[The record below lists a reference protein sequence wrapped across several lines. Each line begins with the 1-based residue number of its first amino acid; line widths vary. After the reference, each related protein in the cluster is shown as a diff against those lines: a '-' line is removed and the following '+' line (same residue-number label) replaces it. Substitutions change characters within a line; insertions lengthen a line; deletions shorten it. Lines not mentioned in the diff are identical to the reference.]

1 MKKQIIVIHGGDT
14 FETYEEY
21 IFSLKSFEIDF
32 EKMMSKGWKDNLEKD
47 LGRGFEVV
55 LPKMPNSFN
64 AKYLEW
70 KIWFEKIAP
79 FFESKVVL
87 IGHSLGGIF
96 LAKYLSENKFPKR
109 ILVTF
114 LVAAPYDDKNLDDSL
129 ADFVLKKD
137 LNLLQN
143 QSEKLFIYQSQD
155 DDIVPFV
162 DFKKYKKA
170 LPNASFREFDNK
182 GHFRQKNFPEI
193 IQEIRRIF
201 I

>member
-55 LPKMPNSFN
+55 LPRMPNSFN

-70 KIWFEKIAP
+70 KIWFEKIIS
-79 FFESKVVL
+79 FFENEVVL

-96 LAKYLSENKFPKR
+96 LAKYLSENKFPKE
-109 ILVTF
+109 ILATF
-114 LVAAPYDDKNLDDSL
+114 LVAAPYDDKNSDYSL
-129 ADFVLKKD
+129 ADFTLKKD
-137 LNLLQN
+137 LGLLQN
-143 QSEKLFIYQSQD
+143 QFGKLFIYQSQD
-155 DDIVPFV
+155 DDVVSFA

-170 LPNASFREFDNK
+170 LPNANFREFKNK
-182 GHFRQKNFPEI
+182 RHFRQENFPEI
-193 IQEIRRIF
+193 I
-201 I
+201 

>member
-21 IFSLKSFEIDF
+21 ISSLKSFKIDF
-32 EKMMSKGWKDNLEKD
+32 EKMMSEGWKDT
-47 LGRGFEVV
+47 LGKKLGKEFEVV

-96 LAKYLSENKFPKR
+96 LVKYLSENKFPKR
-109 ILVTF
+109 ILATF
-114 LVAAPYDDKNLDDSL
+114 LVAAPYDDKDSDYSL
-129 ADFVLKKD
+129 ADFALKKD
-137 LNLLQN
+137 LRLLQN
-143 QSEKLFIYQSQD
+143 QSEKLFVYQSQD
-155 DDIVPFV
+155 DDVVPFL
-162 DFKKYKKA
+162 DFGKYKKA
-170 LPNASFREFDNK
+170 LLNASFREFNNK
-182 GHFRQKNFPEI
+182 GHFRQENFPEI
-193 IQEIRRIF
+193 IQEIQRIF